1 MKIQNIS
8 KLIGATESTIIEWKP
23 SLSQINEIIE
33 SITAFSNTDG
43 GRVFIGVSKDG
54 KIIGVGK

>member
-1 MKIQNIS
+1 VKIQNIS